1 MIGVIETGKFAEFLV
16 FIAGLIAG
24 LYFLW
29 QGMRG
34 KTFRLRRLAAVEA
47 ISEVVDRAVETGKPV
62 ICGAGELAYLSGMYS
77 TMTIAG
83 MNVLRYTARECFKK
97 GARLIAVSPCT
108 PEALPLMDGL
118 IHEAAVEV
126 GKPEAYRR
134 EDRKWYG
141 PSEQQFQVGLAGT
154 IGSEGCAAY
163 IMVGAITGMQIADM
177 GAARMADGIIIG
189 GTARYYHNGT
199 WATLADYSLF
209 SDDIYAAGAICS
221 EDPVVMSSVVG
232 GDVVKYILIAAT
244 VVLAIL
250 SVAGAPVLS
259 WFSL

>member
-1 MIGVIETGKFAEFLV
+1 MIGIIESGKLAEFLV
-16 FIAGLIAG
+16 FIVGSISG

-29 QGMRG
+29 QGMQG
-34 KTFRLRRLAAVEA
+34 KTFKLRRLAAVEA
-47 ISEVVDRAVETGKPV
+47 IPEVVDRAVETGRPV

-97 GARLIAVSPCT
+97 GARLIAVSPVN
-108 PEALPLMDGL
+108 PEALPLMDG
-118 IHEAAVEV
+118 IVHEAAVEV
-126 GKPEAYRR
+126 GRPEAYRR
-134 EDRKWYG
+134 EDIKWYG
-141 PSEQQFQVGLAGT
+141 PAEAQFQVGLAGT

-177 GAARMADGIIIG
+177 GAARMADAIIIG

-221 EDPVVMSSVVG
+221 GDPVVMSSVVG
-232 GDVVKYILIAAT
+232 GDIVKYLLIVT
-244 VVLAIL
+244 TLVLAVL
-250 SVAGAPVLS
+250 SVAGAPVISWLS
-259 WFSL
+259 I

>member
-1 MIGVIETGKFAEFLV
+1 MIAAGKLAEFLV
-16 FIAGLIAG
+16 FIVGLVAG

-29 QGMRG
+29 LGMRG
-34 KTFRLRRLAAVEA
+34 KTFKLRRLAAVEA
-47 ISEVVDRAVETGKPV
+47 IPEVVDRAVETGKPIIV
-62 ICGAGELAYLSGMYS
+62 GAGELAYLSGMYS

-83 MNVLRYTARECFKK
+83 MNVLRYTARESFKK
-97 GARLIAVSPCT
+97 GARVIAVSPVN
-108 PEALPLMDGL
+108 PEALPLMDGI

-126 GKPEAYRR
+126 GRPEAYRR
-134 EDRKWYG
+134 EDIKWYG
-141 PSEQQFQVGLAGT
+141 PTENQLQVGLAGT
-154 IGSEGCAAY
+154 IGLEGCAAY

-221 EDPVVMSSVVG
+221 GDPVVMSSVVG
-232 GDVVKYILIAAT
+232 GDVVKYILIAVTLILT
-244 VVLAIL
+244 VIG
-250 SVAGAPVLS
+250 VAGAPVIS
-259 WFSL
+259 WLRI